1 MDIMFVSDKDFDIR
15 KIAESGQCFRMNE
28 VEKDQWLC
36 IALDRVLLV
45 SPVCGGYS
53 FSCGPEEYEAFWE
66 DYFDLRTDYS
76 AIRRAIDPE
85 DEYLLNAAK
94 AGEGIRILRQD
105 PWEMLITFIISQRKN
120 IPAIKASVEAI
131 CRLFGEDLG
140 FGIYAF
146 PTPEALAWAS
156 EDQLKGCSLGYRVP
170 YIMEA
175 ARMVSSGELDLAA
188 IAAQSD
194 EELLQTLQTVYGVGC
209 KVANCVSLFG
219 YHRIGAFPVDVWI
232 KRVVDEHYSGAFP
245 LERYEGFA
253 GVLQQYMFYDA
264 RKSNEKKGKQQ

>member
-1 MDIMFVSDKDFDIR
+1 MFVSDRDFDIR

-28 VEKDQWLC
+28 VERGQWLC
-36 IALDRVLLV
+36 LAMDKVLLV
-45 SPVCGGYS
+45 APVCGGYS
-53 FSCGPEEYEAFWE
+53 FSCEEDEYKAFWE
-66 DYFDLRTDYS
+66 DYFDLKTDYS
-76 AIRRAIDPE
+76 AFRNAIDP
-85 DEYLLNAAK
+85 DDDYLLKAAK

-131 CRLFGEDLG
+131 CRSFGEDLG

-146 PTPEALAWAS
+146 PTPESLAWAD
-156 EDQLKGCSLGYRVP
+156 EEQLKECSLGYRVP
-170 YIMEA
+170 YVMEA
-175 ARMVSSGELDLAA
+175 ARMVSSGELDLDS
-188 IAAQSD
+188 ISSQND
-194 EELLQTLQTVYGVGC
+194 EELLNTLQTVYGVGP

-245 LERYEGFA
+245 LERYKGFA
-253 GVLQQYMFYDA
+253 GVLQQYMFYGA
-264 RKSNEKKGKQQ
+264 RK